1 MDNAGTALPPVTH
14 RRCLDAA
21 DAVGEIA
28 SRRIAARRRVVALLT
43 CCLILLTPA
52 WARAHGT
59 LKSSVPA
66 AGAHLGVAPTTLR
79 LTFTESPEL
88 TFTTITLRAPDG
100 SAVSLGPLQIARD
113 SRRAV
118 IVAVQGPLVAGTYA
132 VEWKTAGADGHPVTG
147 RFDFTIAPGAQGLGV
162 ASAAPASEGGPVL
175 APMPHEDP
183 TALPSRD
190 TGFDAESPLYVAVR
204 WLLYAGMLTVI
215 GTVAFQFVVLG
226 FLQRM
231 RGRGSPVGSMI
242 GDRAASIGLAGA
254 ALVGGAVVLRLYAQS
269 FAMHGAAR
277 AFDRPL
283 VVAMLTTTT
292 WGHGWLLQVVS
303 VVAVLA
309 GFWFAR
315 RGARAAWGLA
325 AIGTVGLAFTPAL
338 SGHAA
343 SAPTLTTLAILA
355 DALHV
360 VGAGGWLGSLLV
372 VLLVGIPAALRLD
385 DRERGPGVAD
395 LVNAFSPTAL
405 AFAGL
410 TAATGVFAAT
420 LHVGAVS
427 ALWQTSYG
435 KTLLL
440 KLAILSIVA
449 ATGAY
454 NWRRI
459 KPTLGDEKSAVRL
472 RRSATIEVAV
482 GVLVLFVTAVL
493 VATPTGMAQMAEKT
507 MGR

>member
-1 MDNAGTALPPVTH
+1 MRSIALPST
-14 RRCLDAA
+14 
-21 DAVGEIA
+21 
-28 SRRIAARRRVVALLT
+28 ARRWVVALLT
-43 CCLILLTPA
+43 LCLTVLTPA
-52 WARAHGT
+52 WARAHGI

-66 AGAHLGVAPTTLR
+66 AGAHLGVAPTGLR

-100 SAVSLGPLQIARD
+100 SAVALGAVQVVRD

-118 IVAVQGPLVAGTYA
+118 AAAIQGALAAGTYT

-162 ASAAPASEGGPVL
+162 AWPAPASGGGAPAL
-175 APMPHEDP
+175 APMAHDDP
-183 TALPSRD
+183 TALPSRAA
-190 TGFDAESPLYVAVR
+190 GFDAESPLYVAVR

-215 GTVAFQFVVLG
+215 GAVAFQFVVLG

-231 RGRGSPVGSMI
+231 RGLGSRIGSMV
-242 GDRAASIGLAGA
+242 GNRAASVGLAGA

-269 FAMHGAAR
+269 VAMHGAAR

-283 VVAMLTTTT
+283 VAAMLTTTT
-292 WGHGWLLQVVS
+292 WGRGWLLQIVS
-303 VVAVLA
+303 VVVALT

-315 RGARAAWGLA
+315 RGGRAAWGLA
-325 AIGTVGLAFTPAL
+325 ATGAVGLAFTPAL

-343 SAPTLTTLAILA
+343 SAPTLTSLAILA

-372 VLLVGIPAALRLD
+372 
-385 DRERGPGVAD
+385 
-395 LVNAFSPTAL
+395 
-405 AFAGL
+405 
-410 TAATGVFAAT
+410 
-420 LHVGAVS
+420 
-427 ALWQTSYG
+427 
-435 KTLLL
+435 L

-459 KPTLGDEKSAVRL
+459 KPTLRDAKSAVRL
-472 RRSATIEVAV
+472 RRAATFEVAA
-482 GVLVLFVTAVL
+482 GVLVLVVTAIL
-493 VATPTGMAQMAEKT
+493 VATPTGMAQLADSA
-507 MGR
+507 MGQ